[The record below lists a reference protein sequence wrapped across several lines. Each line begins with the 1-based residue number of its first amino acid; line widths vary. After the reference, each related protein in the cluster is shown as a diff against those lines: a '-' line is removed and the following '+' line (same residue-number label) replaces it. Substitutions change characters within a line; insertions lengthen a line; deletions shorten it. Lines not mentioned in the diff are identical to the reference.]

1 MRQCHRGRI
10 AGMPETFEDYIDR
23 LLALTG
29 NNDPLE
35 VLSQTA
41 PRMGALIAARSD
53 AELRWTP
60 SPDRWS
66 VAQIVTH
73 LADCEIVSGYR
84 VRLIL
89 SASGTTLQPFDQNGW
104 ARALK
109 YETSDAFASLTL
121 FTALRESL
129 LTLFGGLTPEQLD
142 RFGMHPERGK
152 ETVRHLMRLYAGHDI
167 NHLQQIERLLEAQ
180 DRDGRAPRAF
190 APAAVK
196 PAVSL
201 EALQQI
207 DVRVGTIRSVG
218 KVAET
223 DRLAVL
229 SVDFGDRQRTIVA
242 GIRAERSSPMALVGR
257 QALFVVNLPPK
268 TIRGQLSEGMLF
280 DIGYEDGVRP
290 SLATPER
297 PVPDGARAG

>member
-1 MRQCHRGRI
+1 MRHYGRGTI
-10 AGMPETFEDYIDR
+10 ADMSETFEEYIDR
-23 LLALTG
+23 LVALVG
-29 NNDPLE
+29 NHDPLD

-41 PRMGALIAARSD
+41 PRIGALIAARSD
-53 AELRWTP
+53 AALRWTP
-60 SPDRWS
+60 SADRWS

-73 LADCEIVSGYR
+73 LADCEVVSGYR
-84 VRLIL
+84 IRLIL
-89 SASGTTLQPFDQNGW
+89 SASGTTLQPFDQNEW
-104 ARALK
+104 ARALN
-109 YETSDAFASLTL
+109 YEKSDAFASLAL

-129 LTLFGGLTPEQLD
+129 LTLVGGLTPEQLD

-180 DRDGRAPRAF
+180 DLDGRAPRAF
-190 APAAVK
+190 AAIAVK
-196 PAVSL
+196 PTVSL
-201 EALQQI
+201 DMLQQI

-242 GIRAERSSPMALVGR
+242 GIRVERSSPMALVGR

-280 DIGYEDGVRP
+280 DIGYEDGMRP
-290 SLATPER
+290 ALARPEW